1 MARARRGRIAATA
14 QLAVGTRIACARAG
28 AARSID
34 ARDTRRG
41 RRLSLGHTL
50 PKLQLVRSRFGVS
63 AVSVAVGAAWPW
75 IDTIYPLL
83 SQSTRSA
90 MRLSSARPSV
100 RWGRPRR
107 PRARRARGSA
117 RRAVAAANAHRCAH
131 RLGQVGVLHAHLFH
145 LALVLLLLRELLGG
159 GRRRAVEL
167 AAHVERARH
176 RRVRRQPEST
186 VDAPA
191 VALQHKEEVDE
202 KKSDRQGESPVELHP
217 RVCEKQAGGGV

>member
-14 QLAVGTRIACARAG
+14 QLAVGKRIACARAG

-50 PKLQLVRSRFGVS
+50 PKLQLVRSARVGL
-63 AVSVAVGAAWPW
+63 SVAVGAPLGPW